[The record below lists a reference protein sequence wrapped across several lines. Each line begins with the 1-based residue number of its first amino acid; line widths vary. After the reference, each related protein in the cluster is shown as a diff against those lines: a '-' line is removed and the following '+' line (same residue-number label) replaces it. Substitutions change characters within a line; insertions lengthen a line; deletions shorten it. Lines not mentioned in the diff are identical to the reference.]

1 MPKLRQ
7 LRYFV
12 TIAEEGQ
19 ITRAAQKLHL
29 AQPALSRRIEQ
40 LESQLGVALFERHP
54 RGVSL
59 TPAGEAYL
67 GKVRVALTA
76 LEDAELTVRALG
88 RAATDTVEWGFIG
101 SPPMVQAP
109 EVFRAVAAAHPD
121 LKISFR
127 ELSFPRGTTASWLRE
142 VDLALCYSP
151 TPHPDIATLAL
162 RTEPRVVLAAK
173 EHSLGRRAELTVADV
188 LDETFCG
195 SDPSLEPTRAG
206 FWRLDDHR
214 GGPAP
219 NVTADRTVCPHE
231 TIAVVASGRAITVAP
246 ASNAAN
252 FLMGLP
258 GVEVAAI
265 PLRDAAPTVLTLV
278 WRKDEPN
285 PLVEAI
291 VATAGSLADGDGRPA
306 FV

>member
-7 LRYFV
+7 LRHFV

-19 ITRAAQKLHL
+19 ITRAAQKLNL
-29 AQPALSRRIEQ
+29 AQPALSSGVAQ
-40 LESQLGVALFERHP
+40 LESQVGVALFHRHAH
-54 RGVSL
+54 GVSL
-59 TPAGEAYL
+59 TSAGEAYL
-67 GKVRVALTA
+67 GKVLVALTA
-76 LEDAELTVRALG
+76 LEDAELTVRSLG
-88 RAATDTVEWGFIG
+88 RAARDTVEWGFIG

-109 EVFRAVAAAHPD
+109 EVFRAVAATHPD

-151 TPHPDIATLAL
+151 TPHADIATLAL

-173 EHSLGRRAELTVADV
+173 GHPLARRVELTVAEV

-214 GGPAP
+214 CGPAP
-219 NVTADRTVCPHE
+219 NVSADRTVCPHE
-231 TIAVVASGRAITVAP
+231 TIAVVASGRAIAIAP

-252 FLMGLP
+252 FVLGLP

-265 PLRDAAPTVLTLV
+265 PLRDAAPTVLSLV
-278 WRKDEPN
+278 WRKHAPN
-285 PLVEAI
+285 PLVETI
-291 VATAGSLADGDGRPA
+291 VAIAESLADGDGRPTFA
-306 FV
+306 

>member
-1 MPKLRQ
+1 MPELRQ

-19 ITRAAQKLHL
+19 LTRAAQKLGV
-29 AQPALSRRIEQ
+29 AQPALSHSVAQ
-40 LESQLGVALFERHP
+40 LEFRVGVALFDRHP
-54 RGVSL
+54 RGIRL

-67 GKVRVALTA
+67 GEARVVLRA
-76 LEDAELTVRALG
+76 LEDAELAVRALG
-88 RAATDTVEWGFIG
+88 RAGGDTVEWGFIG

-121 LKISFR
+121 LRISFR
-127 ELSFPRGTTASWLRE
+127 ELSFPRDTTASWLRE

-151 TPHPDIATLAL
+151 TPHADIATLAL
-162 RTEPRVVLAAK
+162 RTEPRVVLAA
-173 EHSLGRRAELTVADV
+173 EGHPLAQRAELTVAEV

-252 FLMGLP
+252 FVNGLP

-265 PLRDAAPTVLTLV
+265 PLRDAAPTVLSLV
-278 WRKDEPN
+278 WRKDAPN
-285 PLVEAI
+285 PLVETI
-291 VATAGSLADGDGRPA
+291 VAIAESLADGDGRPTFA
-306 FV
+306 

>member
-7 LRYFV
+7 LRHFV

-19 ITRAAQKLHL
+19 ITRAAQKLNL
-29 AQPALSRRIEQ
+29 AQPALSSGVAQ
-40 LESQLGVALFERHP
+40 LESQLGVALFHRHAH
-54 RGVSL
+54 GVSL
-59 TPAGEAYL
+59 TSAGEAYL
-67 GKVRVALTA
+67 GKVLVALTA

-88 RAATDTVEWGFIG
+88 RAARDTVEWGFIG

-109 EVFRAVAAAHPD
+109 EVFRAVGATHPD

-151 TPHPDIATLAL
+151 TRHADIATLAL

-173 EHSLGRRAELTVADV
+173 GHPLAQRAELTVAEV

-252 FLMGLP
+252 FVMGLP

-265 PLRDAAPTVLTLV
+265 PLRDAAPTVLSLV
-278 WRKDEPN
+278 WRKDAPN
-285 PLVEAI
+285 PLVETI
-291 VATAGSLADGDGRPA
+291 VAIAESLADVDGRPIFA
-306 FV
+306 

>member
-7 LRYFV
+7 LRHFV

-19 ITRAAQKLHL
+19 ISRAALKLNL
-29 AQPALSRRIEQ
+29 APPALSSGVAQ
-40 LESQLGVALFERHP
+40 LESQLGVALFHRHAH
-54 RGVSL
+54 GVSL
-59 TPAGEAYL
+59 TSAGEAYL
-67 GKVRVALTA
+67 GKVLVALTA

-88 RAATDTVEWGFIG
+88 RAARDTVEWGFIG

-109 EVFRAVAAAHPD
+109 EVFRAVGATHPD

-151 TPHPDIATLAL
+151 TRHADIATLAL
-162 RTEPRVVLAAK
+162 RTEPRVVLAA
-173 EHSLGRRAELTVADV
+173 EGHPLAQRAELTVAEV

-252 FLMGLP
+252 FVNGLP

-265 PLRDAAPTVLTLV
+265 PLRDAAPTVLSLV
-278 WRKDEPN
+278 WRKDAPN
-285 PLVEAI
+285 PLVETI
-291 VATAGSLADGDGRPA
+291 VAIAESLADVDGRPIFA
-306 FV
+306 